1 MPGTAAAGWL
11 VGHSPKKDK
20 ALRWIKWKRLASLHH
35 WTVRRPINEARL
47 SRASRR
53 RMVRVARKSER
64 ASEGPATPLMNV
76 TARCRH
82 YPRRARKIAF
92 SALVNE
98 GVKRDGAASALSV
111 DLMVMGA

>member
-1 MPGTAAAGWL
+1 M
-11 VGHSPKKDK
+11 DK
-20 ALRWIKWKRLASLHH
+20 VEAPASLHH

-64 ASEGPATPLMNV
+64 ASEGPASTTPLMNV

-82 YPRRARKIAF
+82 YPRRARTIAF

-98 GVKRDGAASALSV
+98 GVKKDGLCPRC
-111 DLMVMGA
+111 LLI

>member
-1 MPGTAAAGWL
+1 M
-11 VGHSPKKDK
+11 DK
-20 ALRWIKWKRLASLHH
+20 VEAPPSLHH
-35 WTVRRPINEARL
+35 WTVWRRPINETRL
-47 SRASRR
+47 VHRR

-82 YPRRARKIAF
+82 YPRRARTIAF

-98 GVKRDGAASALSV
+98 GVKKDGLRSRCL
-111 DLMVMGA
+111 LI

>member
-1 MPGTAAAGWL
+1 M
-11 VGHSPKKDK
+11 DK
-20 ALRWIKWKRLASLHH
+20 VEAPASLHH
-35 WTVRRPINEARL
+35 WTVRRPINETRL
-47 SRASRR
+47 SRASTEDGSRG
-53 RMVRVARKSER
+53 AQKR

-98 GVKRDGAASALSV
+98 GVKKDGAVSALSV

>member
-1 MPGTAAAGWL
+1 MPGTAGWL

-20 ALRWIKWKRLASLHH
+20 ALRWIKWKRLAPSLDSSAASDK
-35 WTVRRPINEARL
+35 RDPSLSCIDRL
-47 SRASRR
+47 
-53 RMVRVARKSER
+53 RMVRVARKSEGVR
-64 ASEGPATPLMNV
+64 GLPATPLMNV

-98 GVKRDGAASALSV
+98 GVKKDGAVSALSV